1 MNNATSHIAIVGA
14 GMAGLSCAFHLQTRG
29 LETSVFDK
37 SGGPSGRMSTR
48 LGDDWQCDHGA
59 PYFTARHPDFRAEV
73 TRWQQAGVA
82 GLWEP
87 RLQLLGEQP
96 LQDPDQALDRF
107 VGVPRMTAPAHLLAK
122 DLALTPH
129 STIHQVQRR
138 ADGWHLLSAEQGWL
152 GRPFDSVLVALPAP
166 QAAPLLQQCAPAL
179 ASVADRA
186 NMRGCWALMLRFA
199 AALDL
204 PFDAAIVNQGPLRW
218 VARDSSKPGRSGIE
232 TWVLHASADW
242 SSAHL
247 EQDADWVAAALLQ
260 AFGELGTPAPQAWTV
275 HRWRYAGTAHPLNQG
290 CIWDAT
296 HNLGLCGDW
305 LNDGTVEGAWLSGRQ
320 LAQHVLRLNTR

>member
-247 EQDADWVAAALLQ
+247 EQDADWVAASLLQ